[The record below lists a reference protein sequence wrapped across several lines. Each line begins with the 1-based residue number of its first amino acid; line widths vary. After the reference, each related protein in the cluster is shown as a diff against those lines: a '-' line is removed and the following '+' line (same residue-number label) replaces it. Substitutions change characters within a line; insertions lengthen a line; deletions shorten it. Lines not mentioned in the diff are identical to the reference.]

1 MSGPRAILFDFD
13 GTLIDS
19 APSILAG
26 LGRALVREGVQPVV
40 PLSPS
45 LIGPPLPRTLATL
58 AGSAEP
64 ALIERLAAAYRD
76 DYDSA
81 GYRQTAVYAGV
92 EDMLHWLG
100 TAGIALHI
108 VTNKRIRPT
117 RLILDH
123 LGWERHF
130 RGVYA
135 LDALQPAAADKTA
148 LVREVLQRESLSVES
163 TWMVGDT
170 ADDQRAAQG
179 NGLRFLAAGWGYG
192 LAADDAAAERLQSPA
207 ALRLRLQPFTVPA

>member
-1 MSGPRAILFDFD
+1 MSRPRAILFDFD

-26 LGRALVREGVQPVV
+26 LGRALAREGVQPVV
-40 PLSPS
+40 PLSAS

-64 ALIERLAAAYRD
+64 ALIERLAAAYRE
-76 DYDSA
+76 DYDST
-81 GYRQTAVYAGV
+81 GFRQTAVYAGV
-92 EDMLHWLG
+92 EDMLQWLG
-100 TAGIALHI
+100 GAGIILHI

-123 LGWERHF
+123 LGWQRHF
-130 RGVYA
+130 HGVYA

-148 LVREVLQRESLSVES
+148 LVREVLQRESLPAGS
-163 TWMVGDT
+163 TWMVGDS

-179 NGLRFLAAGWGYG
+179 NALRFLAAGWGYG
-192 LAADDAAAERLQSPA
+192 LGADDAAAERLPSPA
-207 ALRLRLQPFTVPA
+207 ALLRHLQQVAAQV